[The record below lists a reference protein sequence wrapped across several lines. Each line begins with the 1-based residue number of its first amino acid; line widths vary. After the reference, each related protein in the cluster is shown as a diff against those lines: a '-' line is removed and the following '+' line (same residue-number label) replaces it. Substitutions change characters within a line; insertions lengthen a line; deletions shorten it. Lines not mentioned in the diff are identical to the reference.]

1 MRIDRRLMDK
11 AKNNLP
17 KHTINNCSDI
27 KLISSLPEFGSRYSM
42 YNSKDVC
49 HGLNGDEWLSGA
61 RPV

>member
-1 MRIDRRLMDK
+1 MDK